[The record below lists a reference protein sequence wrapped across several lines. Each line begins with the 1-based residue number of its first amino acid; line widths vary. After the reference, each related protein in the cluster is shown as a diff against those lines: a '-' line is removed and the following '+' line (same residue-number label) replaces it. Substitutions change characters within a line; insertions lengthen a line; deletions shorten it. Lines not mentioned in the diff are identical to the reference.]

1 MGWRPDAIGA
11 AGGPVW
17 YLRTIV
23 WQPRPGAED
32 VPVVGWS
39 VVDDRTHAV
48 LATGLWPDA
57 P

>member
-1 MGWRPDAIGA
+1 MAAGAIGA
-11 AGGPVW
+11 IGDPVW

-39 VVDDRTHAV
+39 VVDDQSHEV